1 MWENRRQKMKTLT
14 ASYIVVAVLICS
26 CASLSPERTS
36 LSKVKSDL
44 VCVPYEKG
52 MRWDTV
58 YGELGR
64 DPDVV
69 AQIEPSANL
78 NKYAMGYRKMTVIL
92 NVEKQEVREGKTVRF
107 PEVVTGLELCRK
119 K

>member
-1 MWENRRQKMKTLT
+1 MKTLAA
-14 ASYIVVAVLICS
+14 ASMIIAVFTCS
-26 CASLSPERTS
+26 CASLSPEGKNI
-36 LSKVKSDL
+36 SKVKAGL

-64 DPDVV
+64 DPDII
-69 AQIEPSANL
+69 AQAGPNSDSS
-78 NKYAMGYRKMTVIL
+78 KYAMGYQKMTVIL
-92 NVEKQEVREGKTVRF
+92 NVEKQEIREGRTVRF